1 MIRRP
6 PRSTRTDTL
15 FPYTTLFRSGQTL
28 DDAITARLMDA
39 LTLVTR
45 PHWRDIPEGFDAKD
59 IHPWRFRRRLSMLRR
74 PLLQIDEGADPTII
88 VSPGMIRDG
97 FLYIMSNLYRGDF
110 PDQQLSPKMRRWKA
124 RRADERGAAFSQD
137 VAAALKAAGWE
148 AATEVALTKLLGQG
162 FGRNGDVDVLA
173 WHPDG
178 RVLAIECKDVKY
190 RKNSGVIDE
199 RIGQESGRERV
210 CQY

>member
-1 MIRRP
+1 
-6 PRSTRTDTL
+6 
-15 FPYTTLFRSGQTL
+15 
-28 DDAITARLMDA
+28 MDA

-124 RRADERGAAFSQD
+124 RRADERGAAFRS
-137 VAAALKAAGWE
+137 E
-148 AATEVALTKLLGQG
+148 E
-162 FGRNGDVDVLA
+162 R
-173 WHPDG
+173 
-178 RVLAIECKDVKY
+178 RVGKECVSTFRFRWSPY
-190 RKNSGVIDE
+190 P
-199 RIGQESGRERV
+199 
-210 CQY
+210 